1 MERCYQTAGGCTLG
15 LRFGTLEI
23 PWPPW
28 APTCLLRQCSAN
40 SWWVPKVFV
49 RITRSNTYTCEITVH
64 YYKTYMWGFHLLMWQ
79 GQGKYRTGCGDWEQ
93 WIRSFLCFTCKVP
106 TSALH
111 IVKQRRHLDSKGDV
125 LPGHIKKVISATCLL
140 KMDTEKHLTQN
151 NIRLCIWSL
160 MGHFAATVPLNSLWK
175 GIY

>member
-93 WIRSFLCFTCKVP
+93 WIRSFSCFTCKVP

-125 LPGHIKKVISATCLL
+125 LPGHIKSHLRYLSPEDGHGKASNTKQHTSLHL
-140 KMDTEKHLTQN
+140 KSYGP
-151 NIRLCIWSL
+151 LCSNR
-160 MGHFAATVPLNSLWK
+160 PS
-175 GIY
+175 